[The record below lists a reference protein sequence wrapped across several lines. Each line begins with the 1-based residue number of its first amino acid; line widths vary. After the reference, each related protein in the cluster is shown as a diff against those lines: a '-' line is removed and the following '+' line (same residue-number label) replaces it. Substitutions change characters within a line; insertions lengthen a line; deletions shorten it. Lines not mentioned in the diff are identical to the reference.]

1 MKGNNIKI
9 LLCDNNQ
16 EDTTLVVNM
25 LNNSKGKNIVT
36 DHIDSLESLNGK
48 LNSGFDLILLSLN
61 DPGSSAFE
69 TFDNFNKKF
78 KDIPIIVQTE
88 YYDEKLGMHALSAGA
103 QDYLVKG
110 EYDRRLLLKS
120 IEYAIERNKLYKKI
134 HDEELIVEKEKIFK
148 EIFENSPIGMYRSSK
163 DGEILVANKALVK
176 ILGYN
181 SIDELT
187 HKNIADA
194 YLLPEERNKFIDLIE
209 KFGSLVSYEHKMR
222 KKDNSVIQ
230 ISENCRV
237 IKDENGD
244 PVYYEG
250 LLEDITLRKEA
261 QEKIKEYN
269 RELKQLNESKDKF
282 FSIIAHDL
290 RNPFNS
296 LFGFIQMLI
305 EDYDDL
311 TDEERIHVLREME
324 ESTKTSYQLLDNL
337 LQWAKSQSG
346 KMEIRKITFNIND
359 VVDRNVKLLNNISK
373 RKNITIVNK
382 INTDVYVR
390 ADEQMIDTV
399 VRNLITNA
407 IKFTNYNGEIAID
420 VNIENSQVV
429 VCVSDNGIGMQ
440 KSTLDNLFKVGH
452 EISYA
457 GTDNEKGT
465 GLGLLLCKEFV
476 IKNHGRIWVQSK
488 LGFGSQ
494 FYFSLPFVNI

>member
-1 MKGNNIKI
+1 MEEKIIKI
-9 LLCDNNQ
+9 LLFEYSKDDA
-16 EDTTLVVNM
+16 EVIINM
-25 LNNSKGKNIVT
+25 LRRTNKQEIIIK
-36 DHIDSLESLNGK
+36 HIDSVNNLPFV
-48 LNSGFDLILLSLN
+48 SGEDFDLILLSLN
-61 DPGSSAFE
+61 LHNSAGIE
-69 TFDNFNKKF
+69 IFDQFYSRY

-88 YYDEKLGMHALSAGA
+88 YEDEKLGKLTLSKGA
-103 QDYLVKG
+103 QDFLVKG
-110 EYDRRLLLKS
+110 EYDGRLLIKS
-120 IEYAIERNKLYKKI
+120 VEYAIERNKLHKKI
-134 HDEELIVEKEKIFK
+134 HDEELLAQKEITFK

-163 DGEILVANKALVK
+163 DGKILVTNEALVK

-181 SIDELT
+181 SVDDL
-187 HKNIADA
+187 KGKSIADA
-194 YLLPEERNKFIDLIE
+194 YADPDERTRFINLIE

-222 KKDNSVIQ
+222 KKNNSIIQ
-230 ISENCRV
+230 ISENCRLV
-237 IKDENGD
+237 KNKKGETL
-244 PVYYEG
+244 YYEG
-250 LLEDITLRKEA
+250 LVEDITLRKEA

-305 EDYDDL
+305 EEYDQL
-311 TDEERIHVLREME
+311 SDEEIIHILKEME

-346 KMEIRKITFNIND
+346 KMEIRRITFNIND
-359 VVDRNVKLLNNISK
+359 VVERNIKLLCNISK
-373 RKNITIVNK
+373 RKNIKIINK
-382 INTDVYVR
+382 IRTEVYIR

-399 VRNLITNA
+399 IRNLITNA
-407 IKFTNYNGEIAID
+407 IKFTNYNGEITID
-420 VNIENSQVV
+420 VNIENSNAVV
-429 VCVSDNGIGMQ
+429 SVSDNGVGMQ

-452 EISYA
+452 EISYV

-465 GLGLLLCKEFV
+465 GLGLLLCKEF
-476 IKNHGRIWVQSK
+476 IQKNGGRIWVESK